1 VIVLHARS
9 DEDMALEAVAI
20 GAQDCLA
27 VEDLQP
33 ASLGRAL
40 RYGIERRR
48 FESRLEAMAKF
59 DELTGL
65 ANRALFFDR
74 LSHAL
79 ERAHRRGARVG
90 VLFLDVDR
98 LKAINDGLGHAAGDT
113 LLRRV
118 AKRIENVLRSSDTLA
133 LLESRGHT
141 TARLGGDEFAVVL
154 EDVADVESVQV
165 VADRLSRALEKP
177 VVLSGQSFVV
187 TASIGIAVCPEQGTT
202 CEELMMRADGHMYQA
217 KHASRSTPPPP
228 PSIVADHARG
238 RLRIQSDLHRALTRG
253 EWVLH
258 YQPQFDLRDGHLTG
272 FEALLR
278 WRHRGQL
285 VLPGTFID
293 ALHETGLIVEV
304 GKWVLDTACGQVARW
319 RARVRRD
326 LSVSVNVCGRQLAE
340 PAFAG
345 EVRSAL
351 EDSGLPPGALELEI
365 VENALVPDVDA
376 VGITLSKLAADGV
389 RVALDDFGTGFST
402 LAHLRDHRAD
412 VAKLD
417 ITFVHGIE
425 SNPRNASIAAAMIE
439 LGHSLDMEV
448 VAEGVETGAQ
458 LDLLRACGCDRAQG
472 YLLGRPMP
480 ARLLGLVAKRGNV
493 AAEGWPS

>member
-1 VIVLHARS
+1 LIEERSAVATLVTTCLADSPDTRISLTHVATFHDACAALVGGDFDAAVVNLQLSDATLQQVLTQVRHLAPSAPVIVLHARS

-202 CEELMMRADGHMYQA
+202 CEELMMRADGHMY
-217 KHASRSTPPPP
+217 T
-228 PSIVADHARG
+228 IG
-238 RLRIQSDLHRALTRG
+238 RCSQRI
-253 EWVLH
+253 
-258 YQPQFDLRDGHLTG
+258 
-272 FEALLR
+272 
-278 WRHRGQL
+278 
-285 VLPGTFID
+285 
-293 ALHETGLIVEV
+293 
-304 GKWVLDTACGQVARW
+304 
-319 RARVRRD
+319 
-326 LSVSVNVCGRQLAE
+326 
-340 PAFAG
+340 
-345 EVRSAL
+345 
-351 EDSGLPPGALELEI
+351 
-365 VENALVPDVDA
+365 
-376 VGITLSKLAADGV
+376 
-389 RVALDDFGTGFST
+389 
-402 LAHLRDHRAD
+402 
-412 VAKLD
+412 
-417 ITFVHGIE
+417 
-425 SNPRNASIAAAMIE
+425 
-439 LGHSLDMEV
+439 
-448 VAEGVETGAQ
+448 
-458 LDLLRACGCDRAQG
+458 
-472 YLLGRPMP
+472 
-480 ARLLGLVAKRGNV
+480 
-493 AAEGWPS
+493 